1 MAPDDESESG
11 RDTERPL
18 WLPPRRPEP
27 EPDRPI
33 GPQGFLPPRP
43 PGGDA
48 RPAGRWDTSTPPPAP
63 ASAPSTTTSAWGP
76 EPAPWT
82 PQGVVLASWGSRAGA
97 ALIDAVVIAAVFA
110 AALVAFLGLL
120 SLVDGGSGAGTVWL
134 VVVLLFGGALA
145 AFSAAV
151 LYAPVMLAHT
161 NGQTLGK
168 MALGIRVIRTSG
180 GPIDFGYAF
189 LREVVVKA
197 LAVGVAG
204 SATFGIAQFADLL
217 WPLWD
222 DQNRALHDM
231 VAQSRVI
238 RAR

>member
-1 MAPDDESESG
+1 
-11 RDTERPL
+11 
-18 WLPPRRPEP
+18 
-27 EPDRPI
+27 
-33 GPQGFLPPRP
+33 
-43 PGGDA
+43 
-48 RPAGRWDTSTPPPAP
+48 
-63 ASAPSTTTSAWGP
+63 
-76 EPAPWT
+76 
-82 PQGVVLASWGSRAGA
+82 VVLASWWSRAGA
-97 ALIDAVVIAAVFA
+97 ALIDGVVIGVVFA
-110 AALVAFLGLL
+110 AALVASLGLL
-120 SLVDGGSGAGTVWL
+120 SLVDGGSGAVTLWL
-134 VVVLLFGGALA
+134 VVILLFGGVVA

-151 LYAPVMLAHT
+151 LYAPVVMSHT

-180 GPIDFGYAF
+180 RSIDFGYAF
-189 LREVVVKA
+189 LREVLVKT

-204 SATFGIAQFADLL
+204 SATFGAAQLADLL

>member
-1 MAPDDESESG
+1 MAADDDSESG
-11 RDTERPL
+11 PDTERPL
-18 WLPPRRPEP
+18 WLPPRQREP

-33 GPQGFLPPRP
+33 GPHGFLPPRP

-48 RPAGRWDTSTPPPAP
+48 PPAGRWAASTPPPARS
-63 ASAPSTTTSAWGP
+63 SAPPATTGAWGAQ
-76 EPAPWT
+76 PAPWT
-82 PQGVVLASWGSRAGA
+82 PQGVVLASWWSRAGA
-97 ALIDAVVIAAVFA
+97 ALIDSVVIAVVFVA
-110 AALVAFLGLL
+110 AFVAFMGLE
-120 SLVDGGSGAGTVWL
+120 SLVDGESGAGAVWL
-134 VVVLLFGGALA
+134 AIGLLLIGVLA

-180 GPIDFGYAF
+180 GTIDFGYAF
-189 LREVVVKA
+189 LREVLVKA

-204 SATFGIAQFADLL
+204 SATFGIAQVADLL

-222 DQNRALHDM
+222 HQNRALHDM
-231 VAQSRVI
+231 VAQSRVV